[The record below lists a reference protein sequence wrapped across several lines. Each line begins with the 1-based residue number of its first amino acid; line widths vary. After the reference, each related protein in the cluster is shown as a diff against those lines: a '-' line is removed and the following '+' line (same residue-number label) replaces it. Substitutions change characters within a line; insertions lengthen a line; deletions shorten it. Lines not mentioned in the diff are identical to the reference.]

1 MSSDNQTKQKRKP
14 SSFSKF
20 EKICESYGAKVN
32 IGEFYVEISFKD
44 NKSLRYARYYGSK
57 LNKILEDIEKNGIHG
72 RVFKDG
78 KLIGYA
84 PEKMPLENILIAV
97 DLIV

>member
-1 MSSDNQTKQKRKP
+1 MSMNQNTKKKQKP
-14 SSFSKF
+14 SSFSKL

-32 IGEFYVEISFKD
+32 ISEFCVEISFKD

-84 PEKMPLENILIAV
+84 PEKRSLEEILIAV
-97 DLIV
+97 DLML